1 MKSPLWP
8 ALLAMLAGSAI
19 ADDLDTLYT
28 RYNNA
33 FLASTA
39 TPKETDVRGFM
50 ADLSANGTWPDIN
63 LSVTDQVSWTPQ
75 NHIKRIASM
84 GKAFI
89 TPGGGLTG
97 DASLGAAISKAVD
110 AWIAKDPKS
119 TNWWFNEIGLQQS
132 LGPVTYILKGKLTS
146 AQTSGL
152 DAIMA
157 RSWKSSQRTG
167 ANLVWISRIT
177 VWRAVLNRDESL
189 LKSAVDAI
197 AGTIDM
203 TTGEGVQRDFSF
215 FQHGPQLY
223 SGGYGNAFVGDA
235 ASIADEMRG
244 TRYQMSAARLDMLAR
259 FILEGQR
266 WMIRGGTMDHSIRG
280 REITRSGGGSAGGI
294 GNAARKLAP
303 LVPARTQD
311 LTEMAEGISAGTAP
325 NVLGNRWFWR
335 SEYMAQQRKA
345 GFISV
350 RMASERLMA
359 SEIVNTEGLMS
370 QYLAD
375 GATLIYASGKEY
387 DGIFPVWDWCRI
399 PGTTTAH
406 AAAPPAMKN
415 PAKGSGIY
423 AGGVSDGALGGM
435 AIDYS
440 KLGVKARKAWFFSD
454 RGMLALGAGISSTG
468 SDPVQTSVNQCLLD
482 GAVTMASGSVDAPVV
497 KTIAPGAGLPESPL
511 WILHGGFGYVFP
523 KENGATQ
530 AGISLSTA
538 KASGSWTRITGSGSS
553 AQVQKDVFS
562 LWIDHGAKPT
572 AAHYQYAVLMGAD
585 AQTLSAYAKDPTL
598 VALSNTET
606 LQAAYDKSSA
616 TALAAFYAAGTLSVN
631 GQYAMSPGR
640 ACMLQVRP
648 GADRLTL
655 TVSDPVHGTADMVV
669 KANIRLEGPGA
680 VWSDAE
686 KATTVT
692 FTLPKGDSA
701 GAAVTR
707 TFTANGVGIL
717 HSASAKRFRM
727 PAREISLGAY
737 SGVRF
742 RREKAIARG
751 SAGGMGSGTGDAAA
765 DARGRSLAPLR

>member
-1 MKSPLWP
+1 MKKFLWP
-8 ALLAMLAGSAI
+8 ALLAVSAM
-19 ADDLDTLYT
+19 ADDLDTLYA
-28 RYNNA
+28 RYQSG

-39 TPKETDVRGFM
+39 TPKEADVRTYI
-50 ADLSANGTWPDIN
+50 ANLSANGTWPDIN
-63 LSVTDQVSWTPQ
+63 LSVTDQNSWTPQ
-75 NHIKRIASM
+75 NHIRRIGSM
-84 GKAFI
+84 GKAFV
-89 TPGGGLTG
+89 TPGSGLTG

-132 LGPVTYILKGKLTS
+132 LGPVTYILKGKLTP

-177 VWRAVLNRDESL
+177 VWRAVMNRDEAL

-223 SGGYGNAFVGDA
+223 SGGYGNAFVSDA
-235 ASIADEMRG
+235 SSIADEMRG
-244 TRYQMSAARLDMLAR
+244 TQYQMSAARMDMLAR

-311 LTEMAEGISAGTAP
+311 LTELADGITAGTGP
-325 NVLGNRWFWR
+325 SVQGNRWFWR

-359 SEIVNTEGLMS
+359 SELINTEGLQS

-415 PAKGSGIY
+415 PAKGSGTY
-423 AGGVSDGALGGM
+423 AGGISDGSLGGM

-468 SDPVQTSVNQCLLD
+468 SEPVQTSVNQCLLD
-482 GAVTMASGSVDAPVV
+482 GAVTMASGSVDAPAV
-497 KTIAPGAGLPESPL
+497 KTIAPGAALSESPL

-523 KENGATQ
+523 KENGAPQ

-538 KASGSWTRITGSGSS
+538 KASGSWSRITGSGSS

-562 LWIDHGAKPT
+562 LWIDHGAKPA
-572 AAHYQYAVLMGAD
+572 AAHYQYTVLMGAD
-585 AQTLSAYAKDPTL
+585 AQSLSAYAKDPTL

-606 LQAAYDKSSA
+606 IQAAYDKP
-616 TALAAFYAAGTLSVN
+616 TASTQAAFYAPATLSVN
-631 GQYAMSPGR
+631 GQFTLSPAR
-640 ACMLQVRP
+640 ACMLLVRQ

-655 TVSDPVHGTADMVV
+655 SVSDPVHGTADMVV
-669 KANIRLEGPGA
+669 KANIKLEGPGA
-680 VWSDAE
+680 VWSDAD
-686 KATTVT
+686 KSTIVT

-707 TFTANGVGIL
+707 SFTANGVGIL
-717 HSASAKRFRM
+717 ASAAAKSLHV
-727 PAREISLGAY
+727 PAKQVRLGAY

-742 RREKAIARG
+742 RRGKAL
-751 SAGGMGSGTGDAAA
+751 AGGSEAGTERRTGGLA
-765 DARGRSLAPLR
+765 DAQGRELAPLP